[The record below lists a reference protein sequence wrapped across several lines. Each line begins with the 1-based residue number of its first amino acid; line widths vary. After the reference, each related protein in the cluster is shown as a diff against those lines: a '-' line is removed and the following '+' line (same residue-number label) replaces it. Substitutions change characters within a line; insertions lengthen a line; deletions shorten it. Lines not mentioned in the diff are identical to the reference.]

1 MHGESHQR
9 FAADSKFH
17 VVSGSSQRPDCP
29 KTRHPQNFLGTGVVS
44 PSVKCTLWTKWSLL
58 AISVLLLTRVTLHTV
73 RETGYQ
79 VLHKGFPGKPS
90 KITDSLHTLI
100 YSPLEIPD
108 PGKRGS
114 EGILPRRNISD
125 TSSTQIQKPG
135 NLELSALNHFK

>member
-17 VVSGSSQRPDCP
+17 VVSRSPQLPDCP

-44 PSVKCTLWTKWSLL
+44 PSAKCTSWTEWSLL
-58 AISVLLLTRVTLHTV
+58 AISVILFPRVTLHTV

-79 VLHKGFPGKPS
+79 VFQKGFPGKPS
-90 KITDSLHTLI
+90 KTTDSLQTFI
-100 YSPLEIPD
+100 YPPLEIPD

-114 EGILPRRNISD
+114 EGILPK
-125 TSSTQIQKPG
+125 T
-135 NLELSALNHFK
+135 EHF